1 MATKNLS
8 ITSFLSLILRYWI
21 NEPRQVEFIQMS
33 IIFFCEY
40 SSYYKTFD
48 KKKNLINQ
56 QTNRITLPRH
66 PNPNAIGRSKGYL
79 YKRTDWVIPKIVL
92 NLQSAEK
99 NSHVCQTTAPQAMQS
114 PYYIASSWTSVQNK
128 ILQSFYLWT
137 FSTSFFVCLENV

>member
-1 MATKNLS
+1 MADPVTGFTEKNKCKTKEGYVIQFSWLPPGGGFLLNEQARTDFTDPCFYAMPIGRQMATKNLS

-79 YKRTDWVIPKIVL
+79 YKRTD
-92 NLQSAEK
+92 
-99 NSHVCQTTAPQAMQS
+99 
-114 PYYIASSWTSVQNK
+114 
-128 ILQSFYLWT
+128 
-137 FSTSFFVCLENV
+137 